1 MTTKAKSEKSKKS
14 KSKKTIP
21 VKTKKDDVLKLEKLS
36 SELAEQKL
44 AFNALEDRHLRL
56 RAEFDNYRKQKEKE
70 ISRLFQYGGSDA
82 IVALLPVVDD
92 MKRLVNSTNGD
103 ENVSI
108 DSIMEGVQLILD
120 KVSRR
125 LERLDVVSFD
135 SVGEKFD
142 PDLHDA
148 LMVKE
153 SGEHEENIVIEEFE
167 KGYRMKDKVIR
178 HAKVVVSK

>member
-1 MTTKAKSEKSKKS
+1 MSTDTKSDKSKKN
-14 KSKKTIP
+14 KPKKTSGSKP
-21 VKTKKDDVLKLEKLS
+21 KKGDALKLEKLT
-36 SELAEQKL
+36 SELAELKQ
-44 AFNALEDRHLRL
+44 AYSALEDRHLRL
-56 RAEFDNYRKQKEKE
+56 RAEFDNHRKQKQRE
-70 ISRLFQYGGSDA
+70 ISHLLQYEGRDA

-92 MKRLVNSTNGD
+92 LERMVNSSNGD
-103 ENVSI
+103 ENASI
-108 DSIMEGVQLILD
+108 DSIMEGVTLILE

-125 LERLDVVSFD
+125 LQKLDVVSFD

-153 SGEHEENIVIEEFE
+153 SEEHKENTVIEEFE
-167 KGYRMKDKVIR
+167 KGYRMRDRVIR

>member
-1 MTTKAKSEKSKKS
+1 MTTKAKLEKSKKP
-14 KSKKTIP
+14 KSKKTHLI
-21 VKTKKDDVLKLEKLS
+21 KTKKGDLLKLEKLR

-70 ISRLFQYGGSDA
+70 IFRLFKYGGSDA
-82 IVALLPVVDD
+82 IIALLPVVDD
-92 MKRLVNSTNGD
+92 LERMVNSSNGEESTSLD
-103 ENVSI
+103 TI
-108 DSIMEGVQLILD
+108 IEGVQLILD

-125 LERLDVVSFD
+125 LQKLEVVTFD